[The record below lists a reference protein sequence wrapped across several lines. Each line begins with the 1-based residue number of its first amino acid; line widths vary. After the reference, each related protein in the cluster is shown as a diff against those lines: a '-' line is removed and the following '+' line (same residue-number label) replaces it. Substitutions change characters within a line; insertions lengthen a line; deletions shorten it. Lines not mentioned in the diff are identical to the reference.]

1 MLFDQVLNN
10 NANRLRE
17 IIAVILDWCDNKP
30 KTPYRAKGVNPAAW
44 KHNLEHANLPKPS
57 NIVTGKRRAAP
68 AARSLRRRCAG
79 PATAST
85 PSSRSTAWGARSVIG
100 SETTPSSPESLPN
113 LPSLTHQGLRRGCLR
128 ASLQRRL
135 RGCNLRQGAPRR
147 THACSDSRNKINQ
160 LRPFG
165 ASVPAAAVGSFGC
178 ITRIH
183 GRGRFGSITCASMSN
198 LAPINIRHQSTYLT

>member
-10 NANRLRE
+10 SANRLRE

-57 NIVTGKRRAAP
+57 NIVTAKRRATP

-85 PSSRSTAWGARSVIG
+85 PPSRSTAWGARSVIG

-113 LPSLTHQGLRRGCLR
+113 LPSLTPSR
-128 ASLQRRL
+128 APPRLPTSVSPAEVARLLPPTGGPAENPRLQR
-135 RGCNLRQGAPRR
+135 
-147 THACSDSRNKINQ
+147 
-160 LRPFG
+160 
-165 ASVPAAAVGSFGC
+165 
-178 ITRIH
+178 
-183 GRGRFGSITCASMSN
+183 
-198 LAPINIRHQSTYLT
+198 